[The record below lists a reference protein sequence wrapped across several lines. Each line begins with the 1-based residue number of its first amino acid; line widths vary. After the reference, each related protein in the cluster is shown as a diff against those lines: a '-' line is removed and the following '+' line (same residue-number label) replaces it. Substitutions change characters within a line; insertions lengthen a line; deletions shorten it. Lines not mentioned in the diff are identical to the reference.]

1 MDIKDIII
9 QPKSWEI
16 LQDPLLLKI
25 FRELSIN
32 DVLTCSEVC
41 FNWNRVSQD
50 DLLWKYLFQR
60 DFFRQE
66 SINKID
72 RNEKFST
79 PLESSWKSEYERI
92 IDRNPRKRIQILH
105 GHKDEVVHVAFSN
118 DGMEFV
124 SCSKDQSFIVWKKK
138 TEDLC
143 TKFECHHQQDMAVY
157 NWLQTYSSQY
167 SPSDTKLLVSG
178 VSNEGGGEIAIFLKG
193 NNRYSLTHRVRN
205 DPFDLMGC
213 WTSDSTFISGS
224 IVWNENNN
232 SFMASIWICSISTT
246 SSIIEDESYVDLID
260 PIPEDIDFQG
270 NEDDDS
276 SNNIDKEELFRY
288 RASGST
294 NSPHFIQ
301 FYSNQNQIR
310 NMVQRDL
317 TDTQTN
323 NENNNCLSVEDP
335 CLIFVCGD
343 KTYVGHQIGFQKLLK
358 ESNEKYSKPLKI
370 LEMDGQI
377 VGMKI
382 SPHDDYVYVN
392 VRPWESDASPDLS
405 DAPRIGQNIEVRK
418 INIKTMEIEEGKENN
433 FTGHNGFT
441 PMDGAFYMYIDVSKN
456 FLASGSEDSFGYI
469 WEANY
474 GVLLEKL
481 GGHSKCV
488 NCVVFDP
495 IDEETCVTGSDDH
508 TLQVFTSNRKNRAT
522 LNIKEK

>member
-224 IVWNENNN
+224 IVWNENSN

-246 SSIIEDESYVDLID
+246 SSIKV
-260 PIPEDIDFQG
+260 
-270 NEDDDS
+270 
-276 SNNIDKEELFRY
+276 
-288 RASGST
+288 
-294 NSPHFIQ
+294 
-301 FYSNQNQIR
+301 
-310 NMVQRDL
+310 
-317 TDTQTN
+317 
-323 NENNNCLSVEDP
+323 
-335 CLIFVCGD
+335 LIFG
-343 KTYVGHQIGFQKLLK
+343 
-358 ESNEKYSKPLKI
+358 SN
-370 LEMDGQI
+370 
-377 VGMKI
+377 
-382 SPHDDYVYVN
+382 
-392 VRPWESDASPDLS
+392 
-405 DAPRIGQNIEVRK
+405 
-418 INIKTMEIEEGKENN
+418 
-433 FTGHNGFT
+433 
-441 PMDGAFYMYIDVSKN
+441 
-456 FLASGSEDSFGYI
+456 
-469 WEANY
+469 
-474 GVLLEKL
+474 
-481 GGHSKCV
+481 
-488 NCVVFDP
+488 
-495 IDEETCVTGSDDH
+495 
-508 TLQVFTSNRKNRAT
+508 
-522 LNIKEK
+522 